1 MPKSH
6 IVSRY
11 RRSIF
16 AALLGLAVTS
26 AYAAQFD
33 LSALRPSG
41 LFMQAGVGDQSTR
54 AYVAGATWD
63 WKWRRQISFLA
74 ASGYFEADI
83 GRWTTDDL
91 GVSSSTWATQFG
103 LTPVIRLQPSGADHW
118 FAEIGVGANYILPL
132 YRTSH
137 KRFSTEFNFADPLA
151 LGVNVVNTVSTNLS
165 RGCSTSRT
173 RGSSTPIRGRTSCSF
188 DIHGD
193 FDQETQCPTNETTGP

>member
-16 AALLGLAVTS
+16 DALLGLAVTS

-63 WKWRRQISFLA
+63 WNWRRRYSEMTV
-74 ASGYFEADI
+74 SGYFEADL
-83 GRWTTDDL
+83 GRWTTDDR
-91 GVSSSTWATQFG
+91 GVSSSTWATQIG
-103 LTPVIRLQPSGADHW
+103 VTPVIRLQPVGAANHW
-118 FAEIGVGANYILPL
+118 FAED
-132 YRTSH
+132 R
-137 KRFSTEFNFADPLA
+137 
-151 LGVNVVNTVSTNLS
+151 
-165 RGCSTSRT
+165 
-173 RGSSTPIRGRTSCSF
+173 
-188 DIHGD
+188 
-193 FDQETQCPTNETTGP
+193 